1 MRSKFF
7 LKKIDKSKFIS
18 YICCYIQLN
27 KNYTNKKMTT
37 VIIIGIISGLVWV
50 WLRTNED
57 WNNMTKP
64 PKGWRQKINKP

>member
-1 MRSKFF
+1 
-7 LKKIDKSKFIS
+7 
-18 YICCYIQLN
+18 
-27 KNYTNKKMTT
+27 MTT